1 MNVGLALQTT
11 KGQRTELSRSFH
23 RMYTISKVRS
33 SLSRFRTSK
42 DLQSCPLTSRHCT
55 IFGLPLPC
63 RPSSWVASESTS
75 HVYVYVRDTYTST
88 ACVVYWLCTDFWG
101 SKWKQ
106 VYQAAACYSCFCCPW
121 LANVCQLC
129 TNVFLSFFV
138 AKQQGFFW
146 YFCLVNYRHSSVFST
161 STLRGVHALDP
172 QWVDWRNHLITYIIQ
187 WKIFN
192 EENETNFWN
201 ICDCTIDFCIWKNV

>member
-1 MNVGLALQTT
+1 
-11 KGQRTELSRSFH
+11 
-23 RMYTISKVRS
+23 MYTISKVGS

-42 DLQSCPLTSRHCT
+42 DLQSCPLTSRHYT

-63 RPSSWVASESTS
+63 RPSSRVACESTS
-75 HVYVYVRDTYTST
+75 HVYVRDTYTST

-106 VYQAAACYSCFCCPW
+106 VYQATARYCCLCCPW

-129 TNVFLSFFV
+129 TNVFLSFFRRETT
-138 AKQQGFFW
+138 GLL
-146 YFCLVNYRHSSVFST
+146 LVLLLGIYPRHSPVRVLNFYIARRACTRPTVSWLTKPSDF
-161 STLRGVHALDP
+161 
-172 QWVDWRNHLITYIIQ
+172 TYIIK

-192 EENETNFWN
+192 EESETNFL
-201 ICDCTIDFCIWKNV
+201 K